1 VSVLADKSAR
11 PVASP
16 ARRRLEVV
24 ANRDAA
30 LLSIG
35 TVASGVLA
43 YVFNVIA
50 ARAMGPEGYGP
61 VAILWVTLFLGA
73 VLLFRPLEQTMSR
86 AVADRVARGE
96 DAHAPVRIISWF
108 GAGVAAA
115 AAIGCGVA
123 WDPITDRLFDGHDA
137 LTAGLVAGLVGYGA
151 SYLLRGV
158 LGGVQWFGGYGLLLL
173 ADGGVRVVLGLVLL
187 VYATPAVA
195 ALALAGAAIGGALAP
210 LLARDRVRM
219 RRLSGDKPTPFAI
232 SAAARFAA
240 PAAVVALCEQV
251 LISGGPLLVL
261 LAGGADTTTAGV
273 VFAAMLLVRAPV
285 FLFQGVA
292 ASLLPSLTAFQA
304 RGDDAK
310 TRQRTFAVAGTMA
323 GVAALMAAAAL
334 LAGPETMALLYGDGF
349 EMARGDLAL
358 LALGIG
364 AFLAAS
370 TFSQAVLAKAQAGGA
385 ALAWSAG
392 ALAFVALE
400 LTLSGTPVHRVALA
414 FAAGSGVVAV
424 SMFAGIL
431 RSRA

>member
-1 VSVLADKSAR
+1 VSVIADKAGR
-11 PVASP
+11 PVASA
-16 ARRRLEVV
+16 ARRRLELV

-35 TVASGVLA
+35 TVGSGVLA
-43 YVFNVIA
+43 YLFNVVA

-61 VAILWVTLFLGA
+61 VAILWATLFLGA

-96 DAHAPVRIISWF
+96 DAHAPARIIGWF
-108 GAGVAAA
+108 GVGVAIA
-115 AAIGCGVA
+115 AAIACGAA
-123 WDPITDRLFDGHDA
+123 WGPITDGLFDGHDA

-151 SYLLRGV
+151 SYLMRGL

-173 ADGGVRVVLGLVLL
+173 ADGGIRVVLGLLLL

-195 ALALAGAAIGGALAP
+195 AVALAGAAIGGALVP

-219 RRLSGDKPTPFAI
+219 RRLSGDTPPRFAI
-232 SAAARFAA
+232 GGAARFAA

-261 LAGGADTTTAGV
+261 VASDADTTTAGL

-292 ASLLPSLTAFQA
+292 ASLLPSLTTFHA
-304 RGDDAK
+304 RGDHAG
-310 TRQRTFAVAGTMA
+310 TRRRTFAVAGIMA
-323 GVAALMAAAAL
+323 GFAALMTAAAL
-334 LAGPETMALLYGDGF
+334 IAGPETMGILYGDGF
-349 EMARGDLAL
+349 DMGRGDLAL
-358 LALGIG
+358 LAVGIG

-370 TFSQAVLAKAQAGGA
+370 TFSQAVLAKARAGGA

-400 LTLSGTPVHRVALA
+400 LSLSGSPVHRVALA
-414 FAAGSGVVAV
+414 FAAGSAVVAA